1 MLAGAL
7 YYVAL
12 IVLVALTI
20 VSAGMAMTRATIER
34 MAQPYIAA
42 GYQRAVTALQQTI
55 SSEMQ
60 SGGVPYP
67 APAFTPIP
75 AACANTACTYKTAE
89 TIALTTA
96 GAPANGSACDASQT
110 NCAPNVERNAYVAE
124 SRLTA
129 AITVTVTTTTGAV
142 LATRSGDV
150 ILRTFSSPPYVAVAG
165 TREGTFDDI
174 ASSHTAG
181 DDGGA
186 PPATPD
192 PCASPA
198 SGVADD
204 TTVRVAY
211 RNTSSG
217 ACTNGSSWSDSS
229 YSSVTNS
236 TGWSP

>member
-20 VSAGMAMTRATIER
+20 LSAGLAMTRATVAR

-42 GYQRAVTALQQTI
+42 GYQRAVTLLQQTI
-55 SSEMQ
+55 SSDMQ

-67 APAFTPIP
+67 APSFTPLP
-75 AACANTACTYKTAE
+75 AACANTACTYKSAE

-96 GAPANGSACDASQT
+96 GTPAGGTACDASQT
-110 NCAPNVERNAYVAE
+110 NCAPNVERNAYVRE

-129 AITVTVTTTTGAV
+129 TITVTVTTSAGSV
-142 LATRSGDV
+142 LATRSGAV
-150 ILRTFSSPPYVAVAG
+150 ILRTFSTPPYVALAG
-165 TREGTFDDI
+165 TRDGTFDDI
-174 ASSHTAG
+174 ASSQTAG

-186 PPATPD
+186 PPATPN

-198 SGVADD
+198 SGIADD

-211 RNTSSG
+211 HNTSSG

-229 YSSVTNS
+229 YSSSSSS